1 VHDRGEEQFV
11 VAQAASKQE
20 ELHVDDFRDQVRQTV
35 EEECFWS
42 LVNY

>member
-1 VHDRGEEQFV
+1 MHDRGEEQFA

-20 ELHVDDFRDQVRQTV
+20 ELHVDEFRDEVRQTV
-35 EEECFWS
+35 EEECLWS